1 MKGIPDIYLRISSEF
16 LDRQMHLIELFY
28 AEGSDEC
35 IETLDLLEQTVD
47 ENDDVI
53 MIAYDVETEEGLKKA
68 RELDISSV
76 PTMIV
81 DGHRI
86 IRGVPHDQ
94 AQIFGDEQEQ

>member
-1 MKGIPDIYLRISSEF
+1 
-16 LDRQMHLIELFY
+16 MHLIEFFY
-28 AEGSDEC
+28 ADGSDEC
-35 IETLDLLEQTVD
+35 LETLDLLEQTVD

-53 MIAYDVETEEGLKKA
+53 MIAYDVEKEEGLKKA

-94 AQIFGDEQEQ
+94 EQIFGDGQGQEQ